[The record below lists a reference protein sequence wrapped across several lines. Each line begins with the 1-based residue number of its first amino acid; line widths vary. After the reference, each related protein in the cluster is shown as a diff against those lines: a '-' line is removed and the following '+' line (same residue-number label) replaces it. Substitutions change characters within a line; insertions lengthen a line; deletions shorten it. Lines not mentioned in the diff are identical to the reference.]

1 MDGALKN
8 TEKKV
13 KSNIYCLNCGSKLRG
28 DYCHKCGQK
37 AADTNLNVWG
47 FVMEYLYNAFMWDP
61 KFLKTLWLLVR
72 RPGILTKEFLS
83 GKYVSQV
90 HPLKLNMFML
100 FVFITMFMFFSGNKF
115 VDNSLSFIA
124 DDERIT
130 STVQVELIADN
141 VEYLEKI
148 ESSPRDTVQLYAPLL
163 LAEEYPD
170 IITKIRVIEDTKGE
184 SLDKWI
190 AVIPRFL
197 IEEKIV
203 LPGTDGFYRFGNEV
217 EEVELAATL
226 WAQMVKFTTR
236 YFPLIVL
243 FTAPFLS
250 FSLRLV
256 HWRKKL
262 SSINRFIFS
271 LHYTA
276 FLELTIILIY
286 LLHLIAKPSVPVLQ
300 WVLLTSS
307 GIYLTTAFHNVY
319 NANSWVKSAIKAL
332 YMILAYL
339 TIILLVLICI
349 LIFAIIVVAAK
360 Q

>member
-13 KSNIYCLNCGSKLRG
+13 KSNIYCMNCGSKLRG
-28 DYCHKCGQK
+28 EYCHKCGQK
-37 AADTNLNVWG
+37 AADTNPNVWG

-184 SLDKWI
+184 SLDKWV
-190 AVIPRFL
+190 AVIPRML
-197 IEEKIV
+197 IEDNIL
-203 LPGTDGFYRFGNEV
+203 LPDADGYYSFKNKV
-217 EEVELAATL
+217 EEVELVKTI
-226 WAQMVKFTTR
+226 WAQMVKVTTR

-243 FTAPFLS
+243 LTAPFLS

-256 HWRKKL
+256 QYRKKL
-262 SSINRFIFS
+262 TGINRFIFS

-286 LLHLIAKPSVPVLQ
+286 LLHLIAKPSVEILQ
-300 WVLLTSS
+300 WILLASS
-307 GIYLTTAFHNVY
+307 GAYLTAAFHNVY
-319 NANSWVKSAIKAL
+319 NASSWIKAAFKAL
-332 YMILAYL
+332 YTILVYL
-339 TIILLVLICI
+339 TIILFVFMCICF
-349 LIFAIIVVAAK
+349 FAIIAVAAK